1 MFSPN
6 TNEES
11 QKEFKKSES
20 FIVGKLNTESPMKP
34 VSGVEFE
41 ETFDITPPLSSLMV
55 PQDMYPAQI
64 TPRLKKI
71 HNNAKTVE

>member
-1 MFSPN
+1 
-6 TNEES
+6 
-11 QKEFKKSES
+11 
-20 FIVGKLNTESPMKP
+20 MKP

-64 TPRLKKI
+64 TPRLKKT